1 MKSKIGLY
9 SLITAIT
16 GFVLAEILIHVGL
29 LEGVGWRVLATG
41 FEAATVGALADWFA
55 VSALFYEIPIPYIRR
70 HTNIIVKNRD
80 KLTESIVEMVTT
92 KWLSPEIIQEKLQG
106 VEMTKYI
113 LEMLDKPRNL
123 DKTLMMFR
131 KVILKLSEGLDDPK
145 MARFI
150 QNMLHDQ
157 LKDFEIAE
165 PLGKWLEE
173 TVAEQKHQQVVSM
186 VIGEVEK
193 SLRTPETR
201 QVVFEKLKLVLEEY
215 RKLDW
220 VKMSAIWVGKRTGG
234 IDLDVLTEQLIEV
247 ALVMARE
254 IENDSNHPVRQKL
267 DGYFIEFAYNL
278 RIGDRK
284 SVRYIQDL
292 KDQLVLN
299 VGASHIIQ
307 SILTKLQSTLASQ
320 LENDQTELM
329 MMVKDGVYKYLNQI
343 RNDAELQ
350 VNIDNWL
357 KDKITYMINELH
369 PHIGALVRDSL
380 GRLDDKEIMTQIKD
394 KVGDDLQY
402 IRLNGAV
409 VGFLVGITIA
419 LVRLFSGF

>member
-9 SLITAIT
+9 SLIAAIS
-16 GFVLAEILIHVGL
+16 GFVVFEVLIHVGL

-55 VSALFYEIPIPYIRR
+55 VSALFYEIPIPYVRR

-80 KLTESIVEMVTT
+80 KLTEGIVEMVTT
-92 KWLSPEIIQEKLQG
+92 KWLSPQIIQEKLQG
-106 VEMTKYI
+106 VEITKYI
-113 LEMLDKPRNL
+113 LKLLDDPENL
-123 DKTLMMFR
+123 DKTLMAFR
-131 KVILKLSEGLDDPK
+131 KVILKFSEGLDDPK

-157 LKDFEIAE
+157 LKDFEVAE

-173 TVAEQKHQQVVSM
+173 TVSTRKHQQVVSM

-193 SLRTPETR
+193 YLRTPETR

-220 VKMSAIWVGKRTGG
+220 IKMSAIWVGKRTGG
-234 IDLDVLTEQLIEV
+234 IDLDILTEQLIEV

-254 IENDSNHPVRQKL
+254 IEGDSTHPVRRKM
-267 DGYFIEFAYNL
+267 DTYFLEFANNL
-278 RIGDRK
+278 RIGDKK

-292 KDQLVLN
+292 KDQMVLN

-320 LENDQTELM
+320 LEHDETELM
-329 MMVKDGVYKYLNQI
+329 IMIKDGVKKYINQI
-343 RNDAELQ
+343 RNDVDLQ
-350 VNIDNWL
+350 LNIDNWL
-357 KDKITYMINELH
+357 KNKITYMINEFH
-369 PHIGALVRDSL
+369 PHVGTLVRDSL

-409 VGFLVGITIA
+409 VGFLVGVTIA
-419 LVRLFSGF
+419 LVRLFSGI